1 MYKRGDVWWTSF
13 RHNGKKVQKS
23 LKTSNKRLAQA
34 IEAKITAEIN
44 GKNFSKKRSSQKTA
58 TVKVKAQAKKENFM
72 TVKDL
77 IDKYITEHSQP
88 TKAEASYKD
97 DIYFSKRILQHFG
110 KTSIEKVSPK
120 QIAEFI
126 KKRRQD
132 GVKDV
137 TINHELRL
145 LRHAYNMAIKY
156 WELIDRSP
164 FDKINIPRGD
174 VKRVRY
180 LSESEEIRL
189 FEALPNWMVPI
200 VIIARETGL
209 RLSNI
214 AELQWS
220 QVNLFN
226 KSITIETTK
235 NGDPLGLPITDNV
248 YNVLKELNKVRRLD
262 SDYIFGKD
270 GKPYRRWWI
279 SESFRKARRQ
289 AKIENFRFH
298 DLRHDFCSRLVQRGV
313 DLYAVAALAGH
324 RDIKTTQRYA
334 HLNVERLRSAVSV
347 LNSN

>member
-23 LKTSNKRLAQA
+23 LKTSNKKLARA
-34 IEAKITAEIN
+34 IEAKIMAEIN
-44 GKNFSKKRSSQKTA
+44 GENLSEKRSSQKTVA
-58 TVKVKAQAKKENFM
+58 VKVQATKGRVT
-72 TVKDL
+72 TVQDL
-77 IDKYITEHSQP
+77 VSKYITEHSKP
-88 TKAEASYKD
+88 TKATVSYKD
-97 DIYFSKRILQHFG
+97 DIYSSKQILQHFG
-110 KTSIEKVSPK
+110 KTSIDEVSPK

-126 KKRRQD
+126 KKRRRD
-132 GVKDV
+132 GVKDG

-145 LRHAYNMAIKY
+145 LRHAYNLAMKY
-156 WELIDRSP
+156 WELIDKSP
-164 FDKINIPRGD
+164 FDKIKLPKDD

-180 LSESEEIRL
+180 LSGNEEKRL
-189 FEALPNWMVPI
+189 FQALPDWMIPI
-200 VIIARETGL
+200 VTIARETGL

-235 NGDPLGLPITDNV
+235 NGEPIGLPITNNV
-248 YNVLKELNKVRRLD
+248 YNALKQLSKVRRLD

-270 GKPYRRWWI
+270 GKPFRRWWI
-279 SESFRKARRQ
+279 SESFRKACRQ
-289 AKIENFRFH
+289 AKVENFRFH
-298 DLRHDFCSRLVQRGV
+298 DLRHDFCSRLVQKGV

-324 RDIKTTQRYA
+324 KDIKTTQRYA

-347 LNSN
+347 LNSD